1 MIYVRTT
8 AYNASKTLQR
18 TVESVLDQTYGQF
31 EYYLIDNGSTDNGQ
45 TKRIV
50 EKYARQD
57 PRVKPFFNQKN
68 HIWTG
73 NEEAD
78 FLPHTIGDEDYFCLL
93 DADDEYSLT
102 FFSEMLEFME
112 HNQLDIAACGSD
124 FIHAE
129 NGVLMGKR
137 LLKQDLILEERSFE
151 SYFPIYHQF
160 MRTIWGKL
168 FKGKTLRNTILDMT
182 SPEMPRVYGNDA

>member
-1 MIYVRTT
+1 
-8 AYNASKTLQR
+8 
-18 TVESVLDQTYGQF
+18 
-31 EYYLIDNGSTDNGQ
+31 
-45 TKRIV
+45 
-50 EKYARQD
+50 
-57 PRVKPFFNQKN
+57 
-68 HIWTG
+68 
-73 NEEAD
+73 
-78 FLPHTIGDEDYFCLL
+78 
-93 DADDEYSLT
+93 
-102 FFSEMLEFME
+102 ME